1 MKEELLDYR
10 IPPERP
16 VVVNL
21 IGEKAIVWDPD
32 QGTILYR
39 FGYYGNP
46 TGIKKPKTSKFS
58 RPLELTVFE
67 AAYLLENN
75 FIIVKNETDRQLNFE
90 EYFKWATRFRFFEDI
105 YFVYKN
111 LRDKRHIPKPGLKFG
126 SHFTIYKKGPGID
139 HAPFLI
145 KIFPRGAQITPLD
158 IVSAGR
164 LANSVKKRYIMAIV
178 INPNDIRYYEFRW
191 TKP

>member
-1 MKEELLDYR
+1 MK
-10 IPPERP
+10 
-16 VVVNL
+16 
-21 IGEKAIVWDPD
+21 
-32 QGTILYR
+32 
-39 FGYYGNP
+39 
-46 TGIKKPKTSKFS
+46 KT
-58 RPLELTVFE
+58 
-67 AAYLLENN
+67 AYLLETNRISVEDEDN
-75 FIIVKNETDRQLNFE
+75 SNLDFQ
-90 EYFKWATRFRFFEDI
+90 EYFSWAKRFRLFEDI

-111 LRDKRHIPKPGLKFG
+111 LRNKRYIPKPGLKFG
-126 SHFTIYKKGPGID
+126 SHFTVYRKGPGID

-178 INPNDIRYYEFRW
+178 IKQEDIRYYEFKW